1 MKKII
6 LGLGIGLIAGFSA
19 FAQPEV
25 DTVDVGQN
33 GIERMII
40 EKLDAPASVGTD
52 FVRYRVFVDM
62 EPGFGYQLTTGTN
75 ILGEMNITT
84 TGTWYNTPSWGVKF
98 GDQLNSAALGID
110 PDLVYDCYVTSGGSA
125 NDRIAVPYAENVD
138 GYTSGTP
145 VTTQTTP
152 GLDLS
157 MFESTNST
165 DDFQTS
171 DGTFNPD
178 PAESLGGVTGP
189 NASNIVMI
197 GQFTTDGDFEFDL
210 NIQTYDSDL
219 GAPVT
224 TTDIMYSSVPN
235 LLPTIDVVTPEDND
249 TVDKNQSVTIGAHAQ
264 DADGTVDEVE
274 FFVNGT
280 SVGSDLTGNGQ
291 TDPLLPTH
299 TINWTAVG
307 STVDIYAVAT
317 DNSGE
322 STQSAT
328 ISITVDDPNPTI
340 VSVVTPTAGT
350 YDLNDIFITAD
361 ASDADEPVSMVEF
374 LVDGSVVGTDND
386 GTNGWSTVYSPSEGT
401 VDITA
406 RATNSAS
413 VTTTS
418 SPVSVEFANASPN
431 VSISS
436 PVMPFD
442 LVVGNDTTF
451 VATASD
457 PDGTVSKVDF
467 LIGGSVVH
475 TDNDGTDGFEYTF
488 TANNVGERV
497 ITARATDNNGA
508 ETTSLADT
516 FNVIFPIGGPAY
528 AVENVVEFCS
538 ASDVFCMPVV
548 TTGPVADVMGY
559 DVEMKYDESKVT
571 PTGVVIVAEDLIGD
585 RDWTSYSYNIVG
597 DSIVRFSL
605 FINGSAPSGTTFSGE
620 GQVFCIQFSRN
631 YSYAI
636 DDTATF
642 EVPLVSESYETYVID
657 QEAIAGTY
665 VMIEETEFNGSLSF
679 WSDNSPIKYETGVN
693 LITEI
698 TGSDNPSV
706 VVTPDENGEFVYDV
720 TNGHSITI
728 SRDIPNTTDVQSVI
742 NGYDAYLTSKVSVGD
757 VNYRPNVY
765 QIIAMDVNR
774 DGRVSAGDITQIE
787 QRAVGQLDEF
797 AQDWVFVT
805 SQEILSNL
813 AYRISENFPHADGS
827 GYDRLNVPSVPDQTS
842 LDIQNIG
849 NCPVINSDNFK
860 GVMLGDV
867 DGSYA
872 EAPESPE
879 LKSTSAKDEIIID
892 LTEEAI
898 YVSCS
903 EELGGVD
910 IQLELDESIIDISV
924 EALENLNVTQSLVG
938 NTLKVTS
945 RVNINGFKS
954 LNTDE
959 AMMSL
964 NITSDDVVENTD
976 MSSALAMINGKPVE
990 LTIVGSTAS
999 TNSIDDVE
1007 STDNSVYP
1015 NPANDVLN
1023 VVTAS
1028 NASVSIYNA
1037 TGIMVAMDANTS
1049 GLTTFDVSELAPGM
1063 YVVKVVE
1070 ESKVSTYNVIVE

>member
-1 MKKII
+1 MKKLI
-6 LGLGIGLIAGFSA
+6 LGLTVGLMVGFSA
-19 FAQPEV
+19 FAQPDV

-40 EKLDAPASVGTD
+40 EKMDATAVGTG

-62 EPGFGYQLTTGTN
+62 QTGFGYQLTTGTN
-75 ILGEMNITT
+75 LLGEMNITT
-84 TGTWYNTPSWGVKF
+84 TGEWYNTPSWGVKF
-98 GDQLNSAALGID
+98 GDQLNSAALAID
-110 PDLVYDCYVTSGGSA
+110 PNLVYDSYVTSGGSA
-125 NDRIAVPYAENVD
+125 NNRIAVPYAENND
-138 GYTSGTP
+138 GYVSGTP

-157 MFESTNST
+157 MFESTNSST
-165 DDFQTS
+165 NFQTN
-171 DGTFNPD
+171 DGTFNAD
-178 PAESLGGVTGP
+178 PAESIGGVTGP
-189 NASNIVMI
+189 NPSNIVMI

-210 NIQTYDSDL
+210 NIQTYS
-219 GAPVT
+219 GSPYT

-235 LLPTIDVVTPEDND
+235 VLPTIDVVQPEDNE
-249 TVDKNQSVTIGAHAQ
+249 TVDKNESVTIGAHAQ
-264 DADGTVDEVE
+264 DADGDVDQVE

-280 SVGSDLTGNGQ
+280 SIGTDLTGNGQ
-291 TDPLLPTH
+291 TDPMLPTH

-307 STVDIYAVAT
+307 STVEIYAVAI
-317 DNSGE
+317 DNAGE

-328 ISITVDDPNPTI
+328 IMITVDDPNPTI
-340 VSVVTPTAGT
+340 VSVTAPTAGT
-350 YDLNDIFITAD
+350 YDLNNIFITAD

-386 GTNGWSTVYSPSEGT
+386 GTNGWSTTYAPTEGM
-401 VDITA
+401 VNITA

-418 SPVSVEFANASPN
+418 APVAVEFTNASPN
-431 VSISS
+431 VSISA
-436 PVMPFD
+436 PAMPFD

-467 LIGGSVVH
+467 LIGGLVVH
-475 TDNDGTDGFEYTF
+475 TDNDGTDGFEYIF
-488 TANNVGERV
+488 TGNNVGERI

-538 ASDVFCMPVV
+538 SSDVFCMPVL
-548 TTGPVADVMGY
+548 TTAPVADVMGY

-571 PTGVVIVAEDLIGD
+571 PTGVVIVAEELIGD

-605 FINGSAPSGTTFSGE
+605 FINGNAPANTTFNGE
-620 GQVFCIQFSRN
+620 GQVFCVQFSRN

-679 WSDNSPIKYETGVN
+679 WSDNSPIKYESGVN

-698 TGSDNPSV
+698 NGSDNPSV
-706 VVTPDENGEFVYDV
+706 IITPDVNGEFVYNV
-720 TNGHSITI
+720 NNGHSITI

-757 VNYRPNVY
+757 ANYRPNVY

-797 AQDWVFVT
+797 AQDWVFII
-805 SQEILSNL
+805 SQEILSDL

-827 GYDRLNVPSVPDQTS
+827 GYDRLNVPSVPNQTA
-842 LDIQNIG
+842 LGIQNIG
-849 NCPVINSDNFK
+849 NCPIINSDNFK

-872 EAPESPE
+872 EAAESPE

-892 LTEEAI
+892 LTEQAV

-903 EELGGVD
+903 EELGSVD
-910 IQLELDESIIDISV
+910 IQLVLDESIIDASV
-924 EALENLNVTQSLVG
+924 EALEDLNVTQSLVG
-938 NTLKVTS
+938 NTLKVS
-945 RVNINGFKS
+945 SYVNINGFKS
-954 LNTDE
+954 LNAND
-959 AMMSL
+959 AIMSL
-964 NITSDDVVENTD
+964 NITSDEVVDNTD
-976 MSSALAMINGKPVE
+976 LSSALALINGKPVE

-999 TNSIDDVE
+999 INSIDNIE
-1007 STDNSVYP
+1007 SADNSVYP
-1015 NPANDVLN
+1015 NPANDKLN

-1028 NASVSIYNA
+1028 NATVSIINA
-1037 TGIMVAMDANTS
+1037 TGVVVAMKTNAS
-1049 GLTTFDVSELAPGM
+1049 GLTTFDVSSLTSGI
-1063 YVVKVVE
+1063 YVVEIIE
-1070 ESKVSTYNVIVE
+1070 ENEVSTFTVIIE